1 MILKNKI
8 NLIWYGRGNLTEAGD
23 CDSFD
28 LQSTEEPTGS
38 RPSNLIEM
46 VYRVA
51 SDAQGNSGWQQWT
64 SLDFLAGNY
73 VDAEFTSLECGHL
86 YLVIMQDGEG
96 SPKSI
101 NIPEAIVADHDTAT
115 TTIDDA
121 PLVVSPDNVV
131 EDENE
136 GEDGDGVVAFECLP
150 DAEWEIYAQD
160 GNYELS
166 NGSVTLGYDGFLG
179 AGPQFKLGVPKGTT
193 FGVGEASDEIAIT
206 DTSTAVSM
214 KITAKNLP
222 ESTKV
227 RIEVLAYEISNANQG
242 EVEGGDASSPIGC
255 WEGTVDSEQKVALEK
270 IGESTSSEDTADPA
284 PENPVVPVVPVVP
297 DDDDAEETYAS
308 CLGFAD
314 GDAVNSYRLRFN
326 YNAESVENTSADFKL
341 YQKTDTGQI
350 EITEETDTTHAFIFS
365 MVPDM
370 IEQTIQKDFSI
381 FFSAPAESIANA
393 NIVIMYPQENS
404 TVAFSADST
413 DTGELT
419 VSRIAIYDASRVA
432 DGDDTPY
439 CADFVPSAGT
449 NQFTGS
455 SMV

>member
-8 NLIWYGRGNLTEAGD
+8 NLIWYGRGNLTEVGD

-28 LQSTEEPTGS
+28 LQSTEEPNGS

-86 YLVIMQDGEG
+86 YLVIMQDGEV

-131 EDENE
+131 ETDEE
-136 GEDGDGVVAFECLP
+136 EEVEAFECLP

-160 GNYELS
+160 GTYELS

-179 AGPQFKLGVPKGTT
+179 AGPQFKLGVPKGIT
-193 FGVGEASDEIAIT
+193 FGEGGAQDEIAIT
-206 DTSTAVSM
+206 DISTAVSM
-214 KITAKNLP
+214 KITGKNLP

-227 RIEVLAYEISNANQG
+227 RIEVLAYEISTENQG
-242 EVEGGDASSPIGC
+242 EIEGEDASSPIGC
-255 WEGTVDSEQKVALEK
+255 WEGTVDSDQKVTLEK
-270 IGESTSSEDTADPA
+270 IGESTSSED
-284 PENPVVPVVPVVP
+284 N
-297 DDDDAEETYAS
+297 AEEVVEEEVVEEEVVEESNETHID

-341 YQKTDTGQI
+341 YQKTDDGQT

-365 MVPDM
+365 MVPGM
-370 IEQTIQKDFSI
+370 IEGTMEKDFSI

-393 NIVIMYPQENS
+393 NIVIMYPEEAS

-432 DGDDTPY
+432 GGDDTPY
-439 CADFVPSAGT
+439 CADFVPAVGT